1 MSTRRCE
8 ECWAVLDPAK
18 ILRCTKCKACCY
30 CSRACQ
36 TRNWRIHKRVCTT
49 DPALRPFIRVE
60 MAIERVLKKLP
71 KMEQAPKDATC
82 YICLEGDGASSLS
95 KLMRGCACRGDSAGF
110 VHLECLTELA
120 MSKEDSDDPQV
131 VFKGWNE
138 CGNCKQDFQG
148 ALELEMTR
156 RFWRFHRSSKNLDL
170 RYNSVRTLATRL
182 GCRGEVDAANQ
193 LLDEASTCVG
203 NNDKE
208 MLLELN
214 LMRADLRIENGQKL
228 EGLGLLQAMLPE
240 AKVYTASPTLYCR
253 TMLETADVLLDL
265 ERYQE
270 AHEMAT
276 ELVPFAKAKFGL
288 EDPRDSIDDVCPRK
302 CEARPCQG
310 SQGNFRGRPCDGDP
324 GLWPGTS
331 VYTRN
336 LGPNANLRLRRAFR
350 MTRSTP

>member
-18 ILRCTKCKACCY
+18 ILRCTKCKACSY

-156 RFWRFHRSSKNLDL
+156 RFWRRQRSSPSL
-170 RYNSVRTLATRL
+170 RYESTRNLIMSL
-182 GCRGEVDAANQ
+182 GHHREYDAANQ
-193 LLDEASTCVG
+193 LLDEASTWVG
-203 NNDKE
+203 YNRG
-208 MLLELN
+208 MLLELK
-214 LMRADLRIENGQKL
+214 LLRADLRIQTGQNL
-228 EGLGLLQAMLPE
+228 EALGLLQAMLPE
-240 AKVYTASPTLYCR
+240 VEVCTAHPHLYGQ
-253 TMLETADVLLDL
+253 TMQIITDLVLDL
-265 ERYQE
+265 DRYQE
-270 AHEMAT
+270 AHETAT
-276 ELVPFAKAKFGL
+276 KLVAFAKAKFGL
-288 EDPRDSIDDVCPRK
+288 AHPRSMQAVNSYAIACAELGRVEEAKEAFEDVLTIETRVLGRDHPRT
-302 CEARPCQG
+302 Q
-310 SQGNFRGRPCDGDP
+310 
-324 GLWPGTS
+324 
-331 VYTRN
+331 YT
-336 LGPNANLRLRRAFR
+336 LRRMQSYGFA
-350 MTRSTP
+350 